1 MVPAE
6 NTMNI
11 QGSHAA
17 ISIAGTSIAAAKGGE
32 SDKQGS
38 ESASQL
44 ATSGRPAGRDAATPE
59 VDPGEHLGDR
69 GGDGRQL
76 YDTFEHREERDPTP
90 SDEDPEEHSHSDG
103 PASASDPATCSHLDL
118 EI

>member
-1 MVPAE
+1 
-6 NTMNI
+6 MNI

-17 ISIAGTSIAAAKGGE
+17 ISIAGTSTAAAKGGE
-32 SDKQGS
+32 TDKQGS

-44 ATSGRPAGRDAATPE
+44 ATSDKTAGSDAVTPE

-90 SDEDPEEHSHSDG
+90 SEEAEERSHSDG
-103 PASASDPATCSHLDL
+103 PTPASDPSTCSHLDL